1 MRVRRLAS
9 LTEPPPEAWSP
20 LTGGVPFRA
29 REWLLP
35 WWQSYRDPGADLYA
49 LGCWD
54 GAELVGLLP
63 LYKKRSPLY
72 GRCLR
77 LLGDGE
83 ACSEYQGVLCL
94 PGAEEAVAQ
103 ALGGF
108 LLAAGRGQTRRA
120 ADDGW
125 DLMDL
130 GALDPQDQ
138 AMGKLLLSLEPGGA
152 KVACWPGA
160 RCWRLT
166 LPPTWEGYLAR
177 LSQSHRRQLRRL
189 SRRLDDGASDDAAD
203 GARHRPEKGKDTG
216 KDKGPVATLRWA
228 RTPEEAARLFQAVQG
243 LHQARRQS
251 KGERGTFASP
261 RFQGFM
267 TQALQPL
274 FASGLVWLSGVE
286 VEGRLV
292 SAELHLV
299 GQGSVYG
306 YLCGNSVDAMHLQP
320 GRIARIGAVRR
331 AIAEGFTG
339 YDFLR
344 GDEPYKKH
352 YRAEPRSTLR
362 ALISSPRPAARLHHG
377 LLVAGRSARAALRGL
392 RSALRPPADAA
403 APTSADSPESAG
415 ETAE

>member
-1 MRVRRLAS
+1 VRVRRLAS
-9 LTEPPPEAWSP
+9 LTEPPPEAWTP

-29 REWLLP
+29 QQWLVP
-35 WWQSYRDPGADLYA
+35 WWQSYKAPGAELYL

-54 GAELVGLLP
+54 GRELLGLLP
-63 LYKKRSPLY
+63 LYRQRSPLY

-94 PGAEEAVAQ
+94 PGAEAAVAE
-103 ALGGF
+103 ALAEF
-108 LLAAGRGQTRRA
+108 VLEAGRHRTRRA
-120 ADDGW
+120 PDDGW

-130 GALDPQDQ
+130 GALDPEDQ
-138 AMGKLLLSLEPGGA
+138 AMGRLLAALAPGGA

-160 RCWRLT
+160 RCWRLD
-166 LPPTWEGYLAR
+166 LPSTWEGYLAV

-189 SRRLDDGASDDAAD
+189 SRRLEEDPGDEGGGGAAAQS
-203 GARHRPEKGKDTG
+203 ARPGSG
-216 KDKGPVATLRWA
+216 KGPLAILRWA
-228 RTPEEAARLFQAVQG
+228 RTPDEAARLFGVVEG

-251 KGERGTFASP
+251 KGDRGTFASP
-261 RFQGFM
+261 RFQSFM
-267 TQALQPL
+267 SSALQPL
-274 FASGLVWLSGVE
+274 FARGLVWLSGVE

-299 GQGSVYG
+299 GRDSVYG
-306 YLCGNSVDAMHLQP
+306 YLCGNSVDALHLSP

-352 YRAEPRSTLR
+352 YRATPRPTLR

-377 LLVAGRSARAALRGL
+377 LLVAGRSARAALRDL
-392 RSALRPPADAA
+392 RSALRPPTAA
-403 APTSADSPESAG
+403 EPAAESA
-415 ETAE
+415 AESTE